1 MNKIASRLSKFALSL
16 LALAFTAVPAT
27 ADTVSFNWT
36 INGTVTTTPAPPLV
50 NFVAPGTGTVS
61 PFGSATFF
69 AMGTIDPTMPN
80 PNGSSPVTG
89 TFAFTFAG
97 ADSFAGTFTGA
108 NFPPDPVTGLRP
120 FTRNFT
126 ITGGT
131 GIFSMALGSATAA
144 GASLLTSPGMFNF
157 SFSGQG
163 TVTAPGLTAVP
174 EPTTMLLLGT
184 GLAGVVAKVRKRRKA
199 DKSEEV

>member
-1 MNKIASRLSKFALSL
+1 MHTPKTIFATLAVTL
-16 LALAFTAVPAT
+16 LCLGSATAAR
-27 ADTVSFNWT
+27 ADTVTFNWT

-89 TFAFTFAG
+89 TFTLTFAG
-97 ADSFAGTFTGA
+97 ADSFTGTFTGE

-120 FTRNFT
+120 FTRIFT

-131 GIFSMALGSATAA
+131 GIFSMASGSATAA
-144 GASLLTSPGMFNF
+144 GASLLTSPGLLDF
-157 SFSGQG
+157 SFTGQG

-174 EPTTMLLLGT
+174 EPATMILLGT
-184 GLAGVVAKVRKRRKA
+184 GLAGIAAKVHRRRK
-199 DKSEEV
+199 E

>member
-1 MNKIASRLSKFALSL
+1 MNHITSRISKFALL
-16 LALAFTAVPAT
+16 LPALALTALPAM
-27 ADTVSFNWT
+27 ADTVTLNWA

-50 NFVAPGTGTVS
+50 NFVAAGTGTVS

-89 TFAFTFAG
+89 TFTFAFAG
-97 ADSFAGTFTGA
+97 ADSFTGTFTGE

-120 FTRNFT
+120 FTRNLT

-131 GIFSMALGSATAA
+131 GIFSMASGSATAA
-144 GASLLTSPGMFNF
+144 GASLLTSPGMLDF
-157 SFSGQG
+157 SFTGQG

-174 EPTTMLLLGT
+174 EPATMILLGT
-184 GLAGVVAKVRKRRKA
+184 GLAGVAAKVRRRRKA
-199 DKSEEV
+199 DRATA

>member
-1 MNKIASRLSKFALSL
+1 MNQITSRISKFALLL
-16 LALAFTAVPAT
+16 LALALTALPAM
-27 ADTVSFNWT
+27 ADTVTLNWT

-69 AMGTIDPTMPN
+69 AMGTVDPTMPN

-89 TFAFTFAG
+89 TFMLTFAG
-97 ADSFAGTFTGA
+97 ADSFTGTFTGE
-108 NFPPDPVTGLRP
+108 NFPPDPVTGLRS

-131 GIFSMALGSATAA
+131 GIFSMAIGSATAA
-144 GASLLTSPGMFNF
+144 GASLLTSPGMFDF
-157 SFSGQG
+157 SFTGQG

-174 EPTTMLLLGT
+174 EPATMILLGT
-184 GLAGVVAKVRKRRKA
+184 GLAGIAAKVRRRRKTNRTT
-199 DKSEEV
+199 V